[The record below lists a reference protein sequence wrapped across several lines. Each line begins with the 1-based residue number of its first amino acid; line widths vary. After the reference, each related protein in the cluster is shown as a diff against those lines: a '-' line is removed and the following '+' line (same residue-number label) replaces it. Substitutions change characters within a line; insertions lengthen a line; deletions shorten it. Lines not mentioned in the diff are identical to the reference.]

1 MNRHRFAAIVLTAWT
16 SAACSSAAW
25 AGPDVARAKPD
36 APTLEDVSLSFQR
49 LAQRVL
55 PSVVSIRTS
64 GFSLG
69 RGGGGINLT
78 RTRATG
84 SGAIVSADG
93 FIVTNGH
100 VVAGAEVIEVR
111 VPLAR
116 AAATTSV
123 LSPNGPWH
131 KARLVGIDQ
140 ETDLALL
147 QIDAQH
153 LSPLAFGDSEALRQG
168 QLVFAFGSP
177 LGLDS
182 SVSMGVV
189 SASARQL
196 NDDSPMIYVQTDAAI
211 NPGSSGGPLVNA
223 RGELV
228 GINTLIATQGGG
240 NEGVGFAAPSNIV
253 QPIAAALRADGYVRR
268 GTLGIV
274 AQTITPALA
283 RGLGLGQSFG
293 VLVAD
298 VLPGSP
304 AARSDLSAGDVIVS
318 LNDKPMENARQF
330 AVNQYAFRIGEFV
343 TLSVLRDGQL
353 LRRRTAVAE
362 RRGPNGRFSDWV
374 NPMRDQVPAL
384 GVLVVDFQPDMEA
397 LVGPR
402 RTTGGVLVAAP
413 APGTPLEATPFQ
425 LGDAIV
431 QLNSRRILN
440 RADLEAAL
448 TAFEPPWALQL
459 ERENQLL
466 FVTVE

>member
-1 MNRHRFAAIVLTAWT
+1 MNRHRFAAIVLIAWA

-25 AGPDVARAKPD
+25 AGPDGARSKPD
-36 APTLEDVSLSFQR
+36 IPTLEDVSLSFQR
-49 LAQRVL
+49 LARRVL

-69 RGGGGINLT
+69 RGAGGVSLT
-78 RTRATG
+78 RSRATG

-100 VVAGAEVIEVR
+100 VVAGAEIIEVR

-116 AAATTSV
+116 PAATTSV
-123 LSPNGPWH
+123 LSPNGPWQR
-131 KARLVGIDQ
+131 ARLIGLDP

-147 QIDAQH
+147 QIDAR
-153 LSPLAFGDSEALRQG
+153 LLPPLAFGDSEALRPG
-168 QLVFAFGSP
+168 ELVFAFGSP
-177 LGLDS
+177 LGLDN

-196 NDDSPMIYVQTDAAI
+196 NDDSAMIYVQTDAAI

-228 GINTLIATQGGG
+228 GINTLIASQGGG

-253 QPIAAALRADGYVRR
+253 RPITAALRADGYVRR

-304 AARSDLSAGDVIVS
+304 AALSDVSAGDVIVA

-330 AVNQYAFRIGEFV
+330 SVNQYAFRIGESV
-343 TLSVLRDGQL
+343 TLTVLRGEQRL
-353 LRRRTAVAE
+353 QRRAAVAE

-374 NPMRDQVPAL
+374 NPMRDEVPAL
-384 GVLVVDFQPDMEA
+384 GVLVVDFQRDMEA
-397 LVGPR
+397 LVGRR
-402 RTTGGVLVAAP
+402 RTAGGVLVAAP

-425 LGDAIV
+425 LGDTIV
-431 QLNSRRILN
+431 QVNSRRILH
-440 RADLEAAL
+440 RADLESAL
-448 TAFEPPWALQL
+448 TAFERPWALQI

>member
-1 MNRHRFAAIVLTAWT
+1 MIRHRFAAIVLLAWA

-25 AGPDVARAKPD
+25 ADGARA
-36 APTLEDVSLSFQR
+36 APGVQSLEDVSLSFQR

-55 PSVVSIRTS
+55 PSVVSIRTA

-69 RGGGGINLT
+69 RGGGGGVSLT
-78 RTRATG
+78 RSRATG
-84 SGAIVSADG
+84 SGAVVSADG
-93 FIVTNGH
+93 LIVTNGH

-116 AAATTSV
+116 PAASTSV
-123 LSPNGPWH
+123 LSPNGPWQ
-131 KARLVGIDQ
+131 KARLVGIDL

-147 QIDAQH
+147 QIDAQQ
-153 LSPLAFGDSEALRQG
+153 LSPLPFGDSEALRPG

-196 NDDSPMIYVQTDAAI
+196 NEDSPMIYVQTDAAI

-240 NEGVGFAAPSNIV
+240 SEGVGFAAPSNIV
-253 QPIAAALRADGYVRR
+253 RPITAALRADGYVRR

-304 AARSDLSAGDVIVS
+304 AAIADVAAGDVIVA

-330 AVNQYAFRIGEFV
+330 SVNQYAFRIGEV
-343 TLSVLRDGQL
+343 VNLSL
-353 LRRRTAVAE
+353 LRAGQKLQRRTAVAE
-362 RRGPNGRFSDWV
+362 RRGSNGRFSDWV
-374 NPMRDQVPAL
+374 NPMRDLVPAL
-384 GVLVVDFQPDMEA
+384 GVLVVDFQHDMEA

-425 LGDAIV
+425 LGDTIV

-448 TAFEPPWALQL
+448 AAFDPPWALQV